1 MRKSR
6 LLFVVFALLILF
18 VDNSIFAQLNWE
30 ISNSND
36 ISKILPVRKQA
47 EVYNELLSWRLD
59 NIIPQVMEREGID
72 LWLVINFEYDED
84 PIYMSLI
91 TRPNFCARR
100 LSILLFHNSPTEG
113 FKKLTANW
121 HGTSSCGP
129 MYTNI
134 FTDRSKGANQ
144 QFTVVADYI
153 KKHNPKKIGINYA
166 EHWDY
171 HDDFSHGTG
180 LSAFHKVKLEQALGS
195 KISKKLVSAEK
206 LCIGWLETRSPQE
219 LSLYRHICGI
229 AHDLIGEFFS
239 NKVITPD
246 VSTPEDVKWWIRQ
259 RITDLGLTT
268 WFHPSIS
275 IKRSSAN
282 KQKYG
287 KNDKVIR
294 RGDILHCDVGIV
306 YLGLCTDMQHNA
318 YVCRI
323 GEDEPPE
330 GVKELLRRGNRI
342 QEILLSEFQEGR
354 TGNEILRATVKN
366 ATDEGLN
373 PSIYTHPIGIHGHGS
388 GLMIGM
394 VEKQN
399 FVPGTGEHPLYPN
412 TVYSIELSVGYN
424 IPEWDNIMV
433 RTGLEE
439 EAVFTKNGVNW
450 VDGYPREYYLIK

>member
-1 MRKSR
+1 MKKAN
-6 LLFVVFALLILF
+6 LFSTFLVFLIL
-18 VDNSIFAQLNWE
+18 SITNTTFAQFNWD

-47 EVYNELLSWRLD
+47 EVYNELLTWRLD
-59 NIIPQVMEREGID
+59 NIIPKIMERAGID

-84 PIYMSLI
+84 PVYMSLI
-91 TRPNFCARR
+91 TRPNFSARR
-100 LSILLFHNSPTEG
+100 LSILIFHNSPTEG
-113 FKKLTANW
+113 FRKLTANW
-121 HGTSSCGP
+121 HGSSSCGP

-153 KKHNPKKIGINYA
+153 KKHNPNKIGINYA

-180 LSAFHKVKLEQALGS
+180 LAAFHKEKLEQALGS
-195 KISKKLVSAEK
+195 KYSKKLVSAEK

-219 LSLYRHICGI
+219 LSLYRHICGM

-246 VSTPEDVKWWIRQ
+246 ISTPEDVEWWIRQ
-259 RITDLGLTT
+259 RITEVGLTT
-268 WFHPSIS
+268 WFQPSIS
-275 IKRSSAN
+275 IKRSPAD
-282 KQKYG
+282 KKKYG
-287 KNDKVIR
+287 EEDNVIR

-330 GVKELLRRGNRI
+330 GIRELLKRGNRI
-342 QEILLSEFQEGR
+342 QEILLSEFREGR
-354 TGNEILRATVKN
+354 TGNEILRATVKK

-373 PSIYTHPIGIHGHGS
+373 PSIYTHPIGVHGHGS

-399 FVPGTGEHPLYPN
+399 YVPGTGEHPLYPN

-424 IPEWDNIMV
+424 VPEWDNIIV

-439 EAVFTKNGVNW
+439 EAVFTENGVNW